1 MPIDD
6 VVAPLDFSAWW
17 TITGIAL
24 IVAIAAWLVFVFVH
38 TRHRPT
44 EAALPA
50 TPPPAA
56 YAAGGDPFV
65 DLRLKYL
72 AQVDEAERAFADQE
86 IDVRELHLR
95 LSAIVREFAG
105 LRRGVDTSVM
115 TLTDI
120 EHLTGAGRLANL
132 IAAYY
137 HPSFSQHSDGSGA
150 ESLDGARTVI
160 SSW

>member
-6 VVAPLDFSAWW
+6 LVAPVDFSVWW
-17 TITGIAL
+17 TITAIAL
-24 IVAIAAWLVFVFVH
+24 IAAIATWLVFVFVH

-44 EAALPA
+44 EGALP
-50 TPPPAA
+50 PSPSPAA

-72 AQVDEAERAFADQE
+72 AQVDEVDRAFHAQE

-132 IAAYY
+132 IAGYY
-137 HPSFSQHSDGSGA
+137 QPAFSKFTSETGA

-160 SSW
+160 SGW

>member
-1 MPIDD
+1 MPTDD
-6 VVAPLDFSAWW
+6 IVAPLDFSVVW
-17 TITGIAL
+17 TLVAIAL
-24 IVAIAAWLVFVFVH
+24 IVAIAAWLAFVFIH

-44 EAALPA
+44 EGALPPA
-50 TPPPAA
+50 PPPAA

-65 DLRLKYL
+65 DLRLRYL
-72 AQVDEAERAFADQE
+72 AQVDEADRAFQAHE

>member
-1 MPIDD
+1 MPTDD
-6 VVAPLDFSAWW
+6 IVAPLGFSAWW
-17 TITGIAL
+17 IVTGIVL

-44 EAALPA
+44 ASASTTA
-50 TPPPAA
+50 PPPAT

-72 AQVDEAERAFADQE
+72 AQVDEADRAFQAHE

-105 LRRGVDTSVM
+105 LRRGVDTTVM

-120 EHLTGAGRLANL
+120 EHLAGAGRLANL

-137 HPSFSQHSDGSGA
+137 QPAFSRVSADSGA
-150 ESLDGARTVI
+150 QSLDGARTVI

>member
-1 MPIDD
+1 MPTDD
-6 VVAPLDFSAWW
+6 IVGPLDFSIWW

-24 IVAIAAWLVFVFVH
+24 ILAIAAWLVFVFVH
-38 TRHRPT
+38 TRHRPS
-44 EAALPA
+44 EAAQAP

-56 YAAGGDPFV
+56 YAAGGDPFI

-72 AQVDEAERAFADQE
+72 AQVDEADRAFNAQE

-105 LRRGVDTSVM
+105 LRRGVDTTVM

-132 IAAYY
+132 IAGYY
-137 HPSFSQHSDGSGA
+137 QPAFSKFTADSGV

>member
-6 VVAPLDFSAWW
+6 IVAPVDVSVWW
-17 TITGIAL
+17 TVLGIAL
-24 IVAIAAWLVFVFVH
+24 IAAIAAWLVFVFVH

-44 EAALPA
+44 EAALPP

-65 DLRLKYL
+65 DLRLRYL
-72 AQVDEAERAFADQE
+72 TQVDEADRAFQAQE

-95 LSAIVREFAG
+95 LSSIVREFAG

-132 IAAYY
+132 IAGYY
-137 HPSFSQHSDGSGA
+137 QPAFSKFTVESGV
-150 ESLDGARTVI
+150 ESLDGARLVI

>member
-1 MPIDD
+1 MPIDEI
-6 VVAPLDFSAWW
+6 VAPLGFSVWW

-24 IVAIAAWLVFVFVH
+24 IVAIAAWLVFVFIH

-44 EAALPA
+44 EAALTSA
-50 TPPPAA
+50 PPQAA

-72 AQVDEAERAFADQE
+72 AQVDEADRAFHTQE

-105 LRRGVDTSVM
+105 LRRGVDTTVM

-120 EHLTGAGRLANL
+120 EHLAGAGRLANL
-132 IAAYY
+132 IAGYY
-137 HPSFSQHSDGSGA
+137 QPAFSRVSTDSGA

-160 SSW
+160 SAW

>member
-1 MPIDD
+1 MPTDD
-6 VVAPLDFSAWW
+6 IVGPLDFSVWW
-17 TITGIAL
+17 TVTGIAL

-44 EAALPA
+44 EAAQEP
-50 TPPPAA
+50 TPPPSA

-72 AQVDEAERAFADQE
+72 AQVDEADRAFNAQE

-105 LRRGVDTSVM
+105 LRRGVDTTVM

-132 IAAYY
+132 IAGYY
-137 HPSFSQHSDGSGA
+137 HPAFSKCTADSGV

>member
-1 MPIDD
+1 MPTDD
-6 VVAPLDFSAWW
+6 IVAPMDFSVWW

-24 IVAIAAWLVFVFVH
+24 TVAVAAWLVFVFVH

-44 EAALPA
+44 EGVLPPA
-50 TPPPAA
+50 PPPSA

-65 DLRLKYL
+65 DLRLRYL
-72 AQVDEAERAFADQE
+72 AQVDEADRAFTAHE

-105 LRRGVDTSVM
+105 LRRGVDTTVM

-120 EHLTGAGRLANL
+120 EHLAGAGRLANL
-132 IAAYY
+132 IAGYY
-137 HPSFSQHSDGSGA
+137 QPAFSKDSPDSGA
-150 ESLDGARTVI
+150 QSVDGARTVI

>member
-1 MPIDD
+1 M
-6 VVAPLDFSAWW
+6 PLDDLVPPMDASIWW
-17 TITGIAL
+17 TVVGVAL
-24 IVAIAAWLVFVFVH
+24 IAAIAGWFVFVFVH

-44 EAALPA
+44 EAALPP
-50 TPPPAA
+50 TPPPSA

-65 DLRLKYL
+65 EMRLRYL
-72 AQVDEAERAFADQE
+72 AQVDEADRAFHADE

-95 LSAIVREFAG
+95 LSTIVREFAG
-105 LRRGVDTSVM
+105 LRRGVNTSVM

-132 IAAYY
+132 IATYY
-137 HPSFSQHSDGSGA
+137 QPAFSRATA
-150 ESLDGARTVI
+150 ESGEQSVEGARTVI